1 MRQAAL
7 YIILFSY
14 SMVMLKP
21 VSPFISDAVQHIFN
35 YTQHM
40 ATVHYENGKY
50 HVHKDIVDNAK
61 KEASQKELPASK
73 KENSANDHIS
83 IQQKQALQVSFLN
96 TSYQITVAANLLTNY
111 LAGEYPPPR
120 A

>member
-1 MRQAAL
+1 MKRIAL

-21 VSPFISDAVQHIFN
+21 VSPYIADTFEHIFN

-40 ATVHYENGKY
+40 ATIHYENGKY
-50 HVHKDIVDNAK
+50 HVHKELVDKAK
-61 KEASQKELPASK
+61 KNDPAKDNTASK
-73 KENSANDHIS
+73 KENSTNDHIAF
-83 IQQKQALQVSFLN
+83 QQKQSAQVLPVIISF
-96 TSYQITVAANLLTNY
+96 QITSASSLLNNY
-111 LAGEYPPPR
+111 LSGDYPPPR

>member
-1 MRQAAL
+1 
-7 YIILFSY
+7 
-14 SMVMLKP
+14 MLKP
-21 VSPFISDAVQHIFN
+21 VSPYISDAVEHIFN

-50 HVHKDIVDNAK
+50 HVHKELVDNAK
-61 KEASQKELPASK
+61 KNNPAKETPVSK
-73 KENSANDHIS
+73 KENSANDHIT
-83 IQQKQALQVSFLN
+83 IQQKQTFQNLPSN
-96 TSYQITVAANLLTNY
+96 NSYQISSASKLINNY

>member
-1 MRQAAL
+1 MKRIAL

-21 VSPFISDAVQHIFN
+21 VSPYIADTFEHIFN

-40 ATVHYENGKY
+40 ATIHYENGKY
-50 HVHKDIVDNAK
+50 HVHKELVDYAK
-61 KEASQKELPASK
+61 KNDPVKENSIAK
-73 KENSANDHIS
+73 KENSANDHIAT
-83 IQQKQALQVSFLN
+83 QQNQTVQLLPVII
-96 TSYQITVAANLLTNY
+96 SYQLSATSNLLNNY
-111 LAGEYPPPR
+111 LAGDYPPPR

>member
-1 MRQAAL
+1 
-7 YIILFSY
+7 
-14 SMVMLKP
+14 MVMLKP
-21 VSPFISDAVQHIFN
+21 VSPYISDAVAHIFY

-50 HVHKDIVDNAK
+50 HVHKELVDDAK
-61 KEASQKELPASK
+61 QSNPEKEAPASK
-73 KENSANDHIS
+73 KENSANDHIA
-83 IQQKQALQVSFLN
+83 IQQKQTVPFLPVN
-96 TSYQITVAANLLTNY
+96 ISYQFSTASKLINNY

>member
-1 MRQAAL
+1 MKQIAL
-7 YIILFSY
+7 YIVLFSY

-21 VSPFISDAVQHIFN
+21 VSPYISDAVAHIFY

-40 ATVHYENGKY
+40 ATIHYENGKY
-50 HVHKDIVDNAK
+50 HVHKELVDNAK
-61 KEASQKELPASK
+61 KNNPAKETSDSK
-73 KENSANDHIS
+73 KENSASDHIAT
-83 IQQKQALQVSFLN
+83 QQKQTAPVLPAN
-96 TSYQITVAANLLTNY
+96 ISYQFLSASKLINNY